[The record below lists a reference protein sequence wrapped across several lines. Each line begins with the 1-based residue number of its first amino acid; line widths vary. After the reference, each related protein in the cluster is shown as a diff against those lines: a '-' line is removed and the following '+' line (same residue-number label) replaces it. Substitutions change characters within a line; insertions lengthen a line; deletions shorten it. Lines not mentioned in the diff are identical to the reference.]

1 VRGEC
6 CEYGRRF
13 NTMMEKLT
21 LFRTTKRILFGLGAV
36 EKTGPEAQLLKAKK
50 VLIITDPGVI
60 QVGLLESVEKSLQY
74 VNLPFVIFD
83 GVEPDP
89 KIEVVEKSV
98 EKAKEEGI
106 DLIIGFGGGS
116 SLDIAKVTSILIT
129 NPGKIDSFFG
139 IDLVPNPGV
148 PVILVPTTAGTGSEV
163 TPIAILSDTKEK
175 LKKGIVSPTLFPEVA
190 IVDPKL
196 TIGLPPSVTA
206 FTGMDALTHA
216 IEAFYSINAT
226 DLSDLL
232 AFRAMELISKNLR
245 MAYAHGENLVAR
257 SNMMEGSLLAGI
269 AFANAGVGAVHAF
282 AYPLGGEF
290 HLAHGLINTLM
301 LPYVMRYNI
310 LGCPY
315 KFAQMAKA
323 FGEKVEGI
331 SELVGAEIAVRFVER
346 LSDDLR
352 VPRRLRDVGIPEDS
366 IPRLAEAAMKVTRLL
381 ANNPRKMTLE
391 DAAAIYK
398 SAY

>member
-1 VRGEC
+1 
-6 CEYGRRF
+6 
-13 NTMMEKLT
+13 MIEKLT
-21 LFRTTKRILFGLGAV
+21 LFRTTRRILFGPGAV
-36 EKTGPEAQLLKAKK
+36 EKIGTEAQLLKAKK
-50 VLIITDPGVI
+50 VLIITDTGVI
-60 QVGLLESVEKSLQY
+60 QAGLLGNIEKSLQA
-74 VNLPFVIFD
+74 VGLPFVIFD

-89 KIEVVEKSV
+89 RIEVVEKSLD
-98 EKAKEEGI
+98 KAKKEEI

-116 SLDIAKVTSILIT
+116 SLDIAKVTSIMIT
-129 NPGKIDSFFG
+129 NTGKIDSLFG

-148 PVILVPTTAGTGSEV
+148 PVILIPTTAGTGSEV

-190 IVDPKL
+190 ILDPKL

-206 FTGMDALTHA
+206 LTGMDALTHA
-216 IEAFYSINAT
+216 IESYYSINAT

-232 AFRAMELISKNLR
+232 AYRAMELLSKNLR
-245 MAYAHGENLVAR
+245 MAYAHGENLAAR
-257 SNMMEGSLLAGI
+257 SCVLEGSLLAGI

-290 HLAHGLINTLM
+290 HLAHGLTNTLM

-310 LGCPY
+310 LGCPG

-331 SELVGAEIAVRFVER
+331 SELVGAEIAVRFIER
-346 LSDDLR
+346 LSDDIR
-352 VPRRLRDVGIPEDS
+352 VPRRLRDVGIPEDA

-381 ANNPRKMTLE
+381 ANNPRKVTLE
-391 DAAAIYK
+391 DAMAIYK

>member
-1 VRGEC
+1 
-6 CEYGRRF
+6 
-13 NTMMEKLT
+13 MIEKLT
-21 LFRTTKRILFGLGAV
+21 LFRTTRRILFGPGAV
-36 EKTGPEAQLLKAKK
+36 EKIGPEAQLLKAKK
-50 VLIITDPGVI
+50 VLIITDTGVI
-60 QVGLLESVEKSLQY
+60 QAGLLEAVEKSLQA
-74 VNLPFVIFD
+74 VGLPFVIFD
-83 GVEPDP
+83 GVESDP
-89 KIEVVEKSV
+89 RIEVVEKST
-98 EKAKEEGI
+98 EKAKKEGI

-116 SLDIAKVTSILIT
+116 SLDIAKVTSIMIT
-129 NPGKIDSFFG
+129 NTGKIDSLFG

-148 PVILVPTTAGTGSEV
+148 PVILIPTTAGTGSEV

-190 IVDPKL
+190 ILDPKL

-216 IEAFYSINAT
+216 IESYYSINAT

-232 AFRAMELISKNLR
+232 AYRAMELISKNLR
-245 MAYAHGENLVAR
+245 MAYAHGENLAAR
-257 SNMMEGSLLAGI
+257 SCVLEGSLLAGI

-290 HLAHGLINTLM
+290 HLAHGLTNTLM

-310 LGCPY
+310 LGCPG

-331 SELVGAEIAVRFVER
+331 SELVGAEIAVRYVER

-352 VPRRLRDVGIPEDS
+352 VPRRLRDVGIPEDA

-381 ANNPRKMTLE
+381 ANNPRKVTLD
-391 DAAAIYK
+391 DAVSIYK

>member
-1 VRGEC
+1 
-6 CEYGRRF
+6 
-13 NTMMEKLT
+13 MIEKLS
-21 LFRTTKRILFGLGAV
+21 LFRTTRRILFGVGSA
-36 EKTGPEAQLLKAKK
+36 EKTGAEAQLLSAKK

-60 QVGLLESVEKSLQY
+60 QAGLLEGIEKSLQS
-74 VNLPFVIFD
+74 VGIPFAVFD

-89 KIEVVEKSV
+89 RIEVVEKSAA
-98 EKAKEEGI
+98 KAKKEGM

-116 SLDIAKVTSILIT
+116 SLDIAKVTSIMVT
-129 NPGKIDSFFG
+129 NPGKIDGLFG
-139 IDLVPNPGV
+139 IDLVPRPGI

-175 LKKGIVSPTLFPEVA
+175 LKKGIVSPHLFPEVA

-196 TIGLPPSVTA
+196 TVGLPPSVTA

-216 IEAFYSINAT
+216 IEAYVSINAT
-226 DLSDLL
+226 HLSDLL
-232 AFRAMELISKNLR
+232 AVRAMELISKNLR
-245 MAYAHGENLVAR
+245 MAYAYGENLDAR
-257 SNMMEGSLLAGI
+257 SSMMEGSLLAGI

-290 HLAHGLINTLM
+290 HLAHGLTNTLM

-315 KFAQMAKA
+315 KFATMARA
-323 FGEKVEGI
+323 FGEKVEGL
-331 SELVGAEIAVRFVER
+331 SELEAAEAAVRFVER

-352 VPRRLRDVGIPEDS
+352 VPRRLRDVGIPAKAIS
-366 IPRLAEAAMKVTRLL
+366 GLAGAAMKVTRLL
-381 ANNPRKMTLE
+381 ANNPRKIGLE
-391 DAAAIYK
+391 DANAIYK

>member
-1 VRGEC
+1 
-6 CEYGRRF
+6 
-13 NTMMEKLT
+13 MMEKLS
-21 LFRTTKRILFGLGAV
+21 LFRTTRRILFGLGAV
-36 EKTGPEAQLLKAKK
+36 EKVGPEAQLLKAKK
-50 VLIITDPGVI
+50 VLIITDPGII
-60 QVGLLESVEKSLQY
+60 QSGLLENIEKSLQS
-74 VNLPFVIFD
+74 VGLPFVIFD

-89 KIEVVEKSV
+89 RIEVVEKSV
-98 EKAKEEGI
+98 EKAKKEGI
-106 DLIIGFGGGS
+106 NLIIGFGGGS
-116 SLDIAKVTSILIT
+116 SLDIAKVTSILMT
-129 NPGKIDSFFG
+129 NPGKIDGFFG

-175 LKKGIVSPTLFPEVA
+175 LKKGIVSATLFPEVA

-196 TIGLPPSVTA
+196 TVGLPPPVTA

-216 IEAFYSINAT
+216 IESFYSINAT

-232 AFRAMELISKNLR
+232 AFRAMELLSKNIR

-257 SNMMEGSLLAGI
+257 SKMMEGSLLAGI

-290 HLAHGLINTLM
+290 HLAHGLTNTLM

-310 LGCPY
+310 MGCPS

-352 VPRRLRDVGIPEDS
+352 VPRRLRDVKIPES
-366 IPRLAEAAMKVTRLL
+366 AIPGLAEGAMKVTRLL
-381 ANNPRKMTLE
+381 ANNPRKITLE
-391 DAAAIYK
+391 DAVAIYK

>member
-1 VRGEC
+1 
-6 CEYGRRF
+6 
-13 NTMMEKLT
+13 MIEKIT
-21 LFRTTKRILFGLGAV
+21 LFRTTKRILFGPGAV
-36 EKTGPEAQLLKAKK
+36 DKIGTEAQLLKAKK
-50 VLIITDPGVI
+50 VLIITDTGVI
-60 QVGLLESVEKSLQY
+60 QAGLLKGIEKSLQS

-89 KIEVVEKSV
+89 RIEVVEKSV
-98 EKAKEEGI
+98 EKAKKEGI

-116 SLDIAKVTSILIT
+116 SLDIAKVTSIMVT
-129 NPGKIDSFFG
+129 NTGKIDSLFG
-139 IDLVPNPGV
+139 IDLVPNPGI
-148 PVILVPTTAGTGSEV
+148 PVILIPTTAGTGSEV

-175 LKKGIVSPTLFPEVA
+175 LKKGIVSAYLFPEVA

-232 AFRAMELISKNLR
+232 AFRAMELLSKNLR
-245 MAYAHGENLVAR
+245 MAFAHGENLVAR
-257 SNMMEGSLLAGI
+257 SCVLEGSLLAGI

-290 HLAHGLINTLM
+290 HLAHGLTNTLM
-301 LPYVMRYNI
+301 LPYIMRYNI
-310 LGCPY
+310 MGCPS

-352 VPRRLRDVGIPEDS
+352 VPRRLRDVGIPEDA

-381 ANNPRKMTLE
+381 ANNPRKLTLE
-391 DAAAIYK
+391 DAIIIYK

>member
-1 VRGEC
+1 
-6 CEYGRRF
+6 
-13 NTMMEKLT
+13 MIEKLT
-21 LFRTTKRILFGLGAV
+21 LFRTTKRILFGPGGV
-36 EKTGPEAQLLKAKK
+36 EKVGTEAQLLKAKK
-50 VLIITDPGVI
+50 VLIITDTGVI
-60 QVGLLESVEKSLQY
+60 QAGLLEGIEKSLQSAG
-74 VNLPFVIFD
+74 LPFMIFD

-89 KIEVVEKSV
+89 RIEVVEKSV
-98 EKAKEEGI
+98 EKARKEGI
-106 DLIIGFGGGS
+106 DLIIGLGGGS
-116 SLDIAKVTSILIT
+116 SLDIAKVTSIMIT

-148 PVILVPTTAGTGSEV
+148 PVILIPTTAGTGSEV

-175 LKKGIVSPTLFPEVA
+175 LKKGIVSSYLFPEVA

-232 AFRAMELISKNLR
+232 AFRAMELLSKNIR
-245 MAYAHGENLVAR
+245 MAFAHGENLIAR
-257 SNMMEGSLLAGI
+257 SNVMEGSLLAGI

-290 HLAHGLINTLM
+290 HLAHGLTNTLM
-301 LPYVMRYNI
+301 LPYIMRYNI
-310 LGCPY
+310 MGCPS

-352 VPRRLRDVGIPEDS
+352 VPRRLRDVGIPEGA

-391 DAAAIYK
+391 DAITIYK
-398 SAY
+398 FAY

>member
-1 VRGEC
+1 MIDKV
-6 CEYGRRF
+6 
-13 NTMMEKLT
+13 T
-21 LFRTTKRILFGLGAV
+21 LFRTTRRILFGLGAV
-36 EKTGPEAQLLKAKK
+36 EKIGPEAQLLKAKK
-50 VLIITDPGVI
+50 ILIITDTGVI
-60 QVGLLESVEKSLQY
+60 QAGLLEGIEKSLRS
-74 VNLPFVIFD
+74 VGLPFAIFD
-83 GVEPDP
+83 GVESDP
-89 KIEVVEKSV
+89 RIEVVEKSV
-98 EKAKEEGI
+98 EKAKKEGI

-116 SLDIAKVTSILIT
+116 SLDIAKVTSIMIT
-129 NPGKIDSFFG
+129 NTGKIDSFFG

-148 PVILVPTTAGTGSEV
+148 PVILIPTTAGTGSEV

-175 LKKGIVSPTLFPEVA
+175 LKKGIVSAYLFPEVA

-216 IEAFYSINAT
+216 IESYCSINAT
-226 DLSDLL
+226 DFSDLL
-232 AFRAMELISKNLR
+232 AFRAMELLSKNVR
-245 MAYAHGENLVAR
+245 MAFAYGENLVAR
-257 SNMMEGSLLAGI
+257 SNVMEGSLLAGI

-290 HLAHGLINTLM
+290 HLAHGLTNTLM

-310 LGCPY
+310 MGCPS
-315 KFAQMAKA
+315 KFAHMAKA

-352 VPRRLRDVGIPEDS
+352 VPRRLRDVGIPENA

-381 ANNPRKMTLE
+381 ANNPRKLTLD
-391 DAAAIYK
+391 DAVAIYK
-398 SAY
+398 AAY

>member
-1 VRGEC
+1 MIDKV
-6 CEYGRRF
+6 
-13 NTMMEKLT
+13 T
-21 LFRTTKRILFGLGAV
+21 LFRTTKRILFGPGSIERL
-36 EKTGPEAQLLKAKK
+36 GPEAQLLKAKK
-50 VLIITDPGVI
+50 ILIITDQGVI
-60 QVGLLESVEKSLQY
+60 QAGLLEGVEKSLQS
-74 VNLPFVIFD
+74 VNLPFVIFN

-89 KIEVVEKSV
+89 RIEVVEKSV
-98 EKAKEEGI
+98 DKAKKEGI

-116 SLDIAKVTSILIT
+116 SLDIAKVTSIMIT
-129 NPGKIDSFFG
+129 NTGKIDSFFG

-148 PVILVPTTAGTGSEV
+148 PVILIPTTAGTGSEV

-190 IVDPKL
+190 ILDPKL

-216 IEAFYSINAT
+216 IESYYSINAT

-232 AFRAMELISKNLR
+232 AFRAMELLSKNLR
-245 MAYAHGENLVAR
+245 MAYAQGENLAAR
-257 SNMMEGSLLAGI
+257 SCVLEGSLLAGI

-310 LGCPY
+310 MGCPH

-323 FGEKVEGI
+323 FGEKVERI
-331 SELVGAEIAVRFVER
+331 SELVGAEIAVRFIER
-346 LSDDLR
+346 LSDDIR
-352 VPRRLRDVGIPEDS
+352 VPRRFRDVVIPEDA

-381 ANNPRKMTLE
+381 ANNPRKVTLE
-391 DAAAIYK
+391 DAVAIYK

>member
-1 VRGEC
+1 
-6 CEYGRRF
+6 
-13 NTMMEKLT
+13 MMDKIT
-21 LFRTTKRILFGLGAV
+21 LFSTTKRIIFGLGAV
-36 EKTGPEAQLLKAKK
+36 EKVGAEAQFLKAKK

-60 QVGLLESVEKSLQY
+60 QAGLLEDVKTSLQSMGI
-74 VNLPFVIFD
+74 PFIIFD

-89 KIEVVEKSV
+89 RIEVVEKSV
-98 EKAKEEGI
+98 QVAKKEGI
-106 DLIIGFGGGS
+106 NLIIGLGGGS

-129 NPGKIDSFFG
+129 NPGEIDQFFG
-139 IDLVPNPGV
+139 IDLVPNPGL

-163 TPIAILSDTKEK
+163 TPIAILSDPKEK

-196 TIGLPPSVTA
+196 TLGLPPSVTA
-206 FTGMDALTHA
+206 LTGMDALTHA
-216 IEAFYSINAT
+216 IEAYYSVNAT
-226 DLSDLL
+226 ALTDLL
-232 AFRAMELISKNLR
+232 ALRAMELISKNIR
-245 MAYAHGENLVAR
+245 MAFAHGENIVAR

-290 HLAHGLINTLM
+290 HLAHGLTNTLM

-310 LGCPY
+310 LGCPS

-323 FGEKVEGI
+323 FGEKVEGL
-331 SELVGAEIAVRFVER
+331 SELDGAEVAVKFVER

-352 VPRRLRDVGIPEDS
+352 VPRRLRDVGIPEEA

-381 ANNPRKMTLE
+381 ANNPRKVRLE
-391 DAAAIYK
+391 DAIAIYK
-398 SAY
+398 TAY

>member
-1 VRGEC
+1 
-6 CEYGRRF
+6 
-13 NTMMEKLT
+13 MIEKLT
-21 LFRTTKRILFGLGAV
+21 LFRTTRRILFGLGAV
-36 EKTGPEAQLLKAKK
+36 EKIGIEAQLLKAKK
-50 VLIITDPGVI
+50 VLIITDKGVI
-60 QVGLLESVEKSLQY
+60 QSGLLEGIEKSLQSAG
-74 VNLPFVIFD
+74 LPFVIFD

-89 KIEVVEKSV
+89 RIEVVEKSV
-98 EKAKEEGI
+98 EKAKKEGI
-106 DLIIGFGGGS
+106 DLIIGLGGGS
-116 SLDIAKVTSILIT
+116 SLDIAKVTSIMIT

-139 IDLVPNPGV
+139 IDLVPNPGI
-148 PVILVPTTAGTGSEV
+148 PVILIPTTAGTGSEV

-175 LKKGIVSPTLFPEVA
+175 LKKGIVSAYFFPGVA

-232 AFRAMELISKNLR
+232 AVRAMELLSKNIR
-245 MAYAHGENLVAR
+245 MAFAHGENLLAR
-257 SNMMEGSLLAGI
+257 SNVMEGSLLAGI

-282 AYPLGGEF
+282 AYPIGGEF
-290 HLAHGLINTLM
+290 HLAHGLTNTLM

-310 LGCPY
+310 MGCPS

-331 SELVGAEIAVRFVER
+331 SELVGAEIAVRYVER

-352 VPRRLRDVGIPEDS
+352 VPRRLRDVGIPEDA

-391 DAAAIYK
+391 DAIAIYK

>member
-1 VRGEC
+1 M
-6 CEYGRRF
+6 
-13 NTMMEKLT
+13 TEKLS
-21 LFRTTKRILFGLGAV
+21 LFRTTGRILFGVGSA
-36 EKTGPEAQLLKAKK
+36 EKTATEAQLLRAKK
-50 VLIITDPGVI
+50 VLVITDPGVI
-60 QVGLLESVEKSLQY
+60 QAGLLEGIEKSLWS
-74 VNLPFVIFD
+74 VEISFAVFD

-89 KIEVVEKSV
+89 RIEVVEKSV
-98 EKAKEEGI
+98 EKARKEGI

-116 SLDIAKVTSILIT
+116 SLDIAKVTSIMVT
-129 NPGKIDSFFG
+129 NPGKVDSFFG

-148 PVILVPTTAGTGSEV
+148 PVILIPTTAGTGSEV

-175 LKKGIVSPTLFPEVA
+175 LKKGIVSPHLFPEVA

-196 TIGLPPSVTA
+196 TVGLPPSVTA

-216 IEAFYSINAT
+216 IEAYYSINAT
-226 DLSDLL
+226 GLSDLL
-232 AFRAMELISKNLR
+232 AIRAMELISRNLR
-245 MAYAHGENLVAR
+245 MAYAYGENLTAR

-290 HLAHGLINTLM
+290 HLAHGLTNTLM

-315 KFAQMAKA
+315 KFAAMAKA
-323 FGEKVEGI
+323 FGEKVEGL
-331 SELVGAEIAVRFVER
+331 SELDAAEAAVKFVER

-352 VPRRLRDVGIPEDS
+352 VPRRLRDVRIPEKAIS
-366 IPRLAEAAMKVTRLL
+366 GLGEAAMKVTRLL
-381 ANNPRKMTLE
+381 ANNPRKITLE
-391 DAAAIYK
+391 DANAIYQ

>member
-1 VRGEC
+1 
-6 CEYGRRF
+6 
-13 NTMMEKLT
+13 MMPKVT
-21 LFRTTKRILFGLGAV
+21 LFRTTKRILFGVGSI
-36 EKTGPEAQLLKAKK
+36 EKIGPEAQLLKAKK
-50 VLIITDPGVI
+50 VLIITDPGII
-60 QVGLLESVEKSLQY
+60 QSGLLENIAKSLQS
-74 VNLPFVIFD
+74 VGLPFVIFD

-89 KIEVVEKSV
+89 RIEVVEKSV
-98 EKAKEEGI
+98 EKAKKEGI
-106 DLIIGFGGGS
+106 NLIIGFGGGS
-116 SLDIAKVTSILIT
+116 SLDIAKVTSILMT
-129 NPGKIDSFFG
+129 NPGKIDGFFG

-163 TPIAILSDTKEK
+163 TPIAILSDSKEK
-175 LKKGIVSPTLFPEVA
+175 LKKGIVSATLFPEVA

-196 TIGLPPSVTA
+196 TVGLPPPVTA

-216 IEAFYSINAT
+216 IESFYSINAT

-232 AFRAMELISKNLR
+232 AFRAMELLSKNIR

-257 SNMMEGSLLAGI
+257 SKMMEGSLLAGI

-290 HLAHGLINTLM
+290 HLAHGLTNTLM

-310 LGCPY
+310 MGCPS

-352 VPRRLRDVGIPEDS
+352 VPRRLRDVKIPES
-366 IPRLAEAAMKVTRLL
+366 AIPGLAEGAMKVTRLL
-381 ANNPRKMTLE
+381 ANNPRQITLE
-391 DAAAIYK
+391 DAVAIYK

>member
-1 VRGEC
+1 M
-6 CEYGRRF
+6 
-13 NTMMEKLT
+13 TEKLS
-21 LFRTTKRILFGLGAV
+21 LFRTTRRILFGAGSA
-36 EKTGPEAQLLKAKK
+36 EKTGTEAQLLKAKK
-50 VLIITDPGVI
+50 ALIITDPGVI
-60 QVGLLESVEKSLQY
+60 QAGLLEGIEKSLQS
-74 VNLPFVIFD
+74 VGIPFAIFD

-89 KIEVVEKSV
+89 RIEVVEKSA
-98 EKAKEEGI
+98 EKAKKEGM

-116 SLDIAKVTSILIT
+116 SLDIAKVTSVMVA

-148 PVILVPTTAGTGSEV
+148 PVILIPTTAGTGSEV

-190 IVDPKL
+190 LVDPKL

-216 IEAFYSINAT
+216 IEAYYSVNAT
-226 DLSDLL
+226 GLSDLL
-232 AFRAMELISKNLR
+232 AIRAMELISKNLR
-245 MAYAHGENLVAR
+245 MAYAYGENLSAR

-290 HLAHGLINTLM
+290 HLAHGLTNTLM

-323 FGEKVEGI
+323 FGEKVEGL
-331 SELVGAEIAVRFVER
+331 SELDAAETAVKFVER

-352 VPRRLRDVGIPEDS
+352 VPRRLRDVGIPEKA
-366 IPRLAEAAMKVTRLL
+366 IPGLAEAAMKVTRLL
-381 ANNPRKMTLE
+381 ANNPRKISLE
-391 DAAAIYK
+391 DANAIYK

>member
-1 VRGEC
+1 M
-6 CEYGRRF
+6 
-13 NTMMEKLT
+13 TEKIT
-21 LFRTTKRILFGLGAV
+21 LFRTTKRILFGLAAV
-36 EKTGPEAQLLKAKK
+36 EKTGMEAQLLKAKK
-50 VLIITDPGVI
+50 VLIITDPGVV
-60 QVGLLESVEKSLQY
+60 QAGLLEGVEKSLRS
-74 VNLPFVIFD
+74 VGLPLAIFD
-83 GVEPDP
+83 GVESDP
-89 KIEVVEKSV
+89 RIEVVEKSV
-98 EKAKEEGI
+98 EKAKKEGI

-116 SLDIAKVTSILIT
+116 SLDIAKVTSIMMT
-129 NPGKIDSFFG
+129 NTGKIDSFFG

-148 PVILVPTTAGTGSEV
+148 PLVLIPTTAGTGSEV

-190 IVDPKL
+190 ILDPKL

-216 IEAFYSINAT
+216 IESYSSINAT

-232 AFRAMELISKNLR
+232 AYKAMELLSKNLR
-245 MAYAHGENLVAR
+245 MAYANGENLAAR
-257 SNMMEGSLLAGI
+257 SCVLEGSLLAGI

-290 HLAHGLINTLM
+290 HLAHGLTNTLM

-310 LGCPY
+310 LGCPG

-323 FGEKVEGI
+323 FGERVEGI
-331 SELVGAEIAVRFVER
+331 SELVGAEIAVRYVER

-352 VPRRLRDVGIPEDS
+352 VPRRLRDVGIPEDA

-381 ANNPRKMTLE
+381 ANNPRKVTLE
-391 DAAAIYK
+391 DAVAIYK

>member
-1 VRGEC
+1 MIDR
-6 CEYGRRF
+6 
-13 NTMMEKLT
+13 LT

-36 EKTGPEAQLLKAKK
+36 EKIGAEAQLLKAKK

-60 QVGLLESVEKSLQY
+60 QAGLLQGIEKSLQS
-74 VNLPFVIFD
+74 VGLPFVIFD

-89 KIEVVEKSV
+89 RIEVVEKSV
-98 EKAKEEGI
+98 EKAKKEGI
-106 DLIIGFGGGS
+106 DLIFGIGGGS
-116 SLDIAKVTSILIT
+116 SLDIAKVTSIMIT
-129 NPGKIDSFFG
+129 NSGKIDGFFG

-216 IEAFYSINAT
+216 IEAYASINAT
-226 DLSDLL
+226 DLTDLFAL
-232 AFRAMELISKNLR
+232 RAMDLCSKNLR
-245 MAYAHGENLVAR
+245 MAYAHGENLAAR

-290 HLAHGLINTLM
+290 HLAHGLTNTLM
-301 LPYVMRYNI
+301 LPYIMRYNI
-310 LGCPY
+310 LGCPH

-323 FGEKVEGI
+323 FGEKVEGL
-331 SELVGAEIAVRFVER
+331 SELDGAETAVKFVER
-346 LSDDLR
+346 LSDDIR
-352 VPRRLRDVGIPEDS
+352 VPRRLRDVGVPENA

-381 ANNPRKMTLE
+381 ANNPRKITLE
-391 DAAAIYK
+391 EAVTIYN

>member
-1 VRGEC
+1 
-6 CEYGRRF
+6 
-13 NTMMEKLT
+13 MIEKLT
-21 LFRTTKRILFGLGAV
+21 LFRTTRRILFGLGAV
-36 EKTGPEAQLLKAKK
+36 EKTGPEAQLLKGKK
-50 VLIITDPGVI
+50 VLIITDTGVI
-60 QVGLLESVEKSLQY
+60 QAGLLQGIEKSLQSAG
-74 VNLPFVIFD
+74 LPFVIFD

-89 KIEVVEKSV
+89 RIEVVEKSV
-98 EKAKEEGI
+98 EKAKKEGI

-116 SLDIAKVTSILIT
+116 SLDIAKVTSIMIT
-129 NPGKIDSFFG
+129 NPGKIDSYFG

-148 PVILVPTTAGTGSEV
+148 PVILIPTTAGTGSEV

-175 LKKGIVSPTLFPEVA
+175 LKKGIVSAYLFPEVA

-216 IEAFYSINAT
+216 IEAYYSINAT

-232 AFRAMELISKNLR
+232 AVRAMELLSKNIR
-245 MAYAHGENLVAR
+245 MAFAHGDNLLAR
-257 SNMMEGSLLAGI
+257 SNVMEGSLLAGI

-290 HLAHGLINTLM
+290 HLAHGLTNTLM

-310 LGCPY
+310 MGCPS

-352 VPRRLRDVGIPEDS
+352 VPRRLRDVDIPEDA

-391 DAAAIYK
+391 DAIAIYK
-398 SAY
+398 FAY

>member
-1 VRGEC
+1 
-6 CEYGRRF
+6 
-13 NTMMEKLT
+13 MIEKVT

-36 EKTGPEAQLLKAKK
+36 EKTGPEAQLLMAKK
-50 VLIITDPGVI
+50 VLIITDTGVI
-60 QVGLLESVEKSLQY
+60 QAGLLESIEKSLQS
-74 VNLPFVIFD
+74 VGLPFVIFD

-89 KIEVVEKSV
+89 RIEVVEKSV
-98 EKAKEEGI
+98 QFAKKEGI
-106 DLIIGFGGGS
+106 DIIIGFGGGS
-116 SLDIAKVTSILIT
+116 SLDIAKVTSIMINNT
-129 NPGKIDSFFG
+129 GKIDSFFG

-148 PVILVPTTAGTGSEV
+148 PLILTPTTAGTGSEV

-175 LKKGIVSPTLFPEVA
+175 LKKGIVSAYLFPEVA

-196 TIGLPPSVTA
+196 TVGLPPSVTA

-216 IEAFYSINAT
+216 IESFYSINAT

-232 AFRAMELISKNLR
+232 AFRAMELLSKNIR
-245 MAYAHGENLVAR
+245 MAFAHGENLLAR
-257 SNMMEGSLLAGI
+257 SNVMEGSLLAGI

-290 HLAHGLINTLM
+290 HLAHGLTNTLM

-310 LGCPY
+310 MGCPH

-323 FGEKVEGI
+323 FGERVEGI
-331 SELVGAEIAVRFVER
+331 SELVGAEISVRFVER

-352 VPRRLRDVGIPEDS
+352 VPRRLRDVGIPEDA

-391 DAAAIYK
+391 DAIAIYK
-398 SAY
+398 FAY